1 VCTSNNNVC
10 IFKVSIT
17 INKERKL
24 LLMPIVVMKYL
35 MLFFVVKSVLFVG
48 LVYIETDLLDMCYL
62 STVVVFLIRSFSIVR
77 I

>member
-1 VCTSNNNVC
+1 MCTSNNNVC